1 LPRSSVALV
10 EGKGEQEILDYFAA
24 RYGDHVLQ
32 VPPKRGFFILVWVLP
47 VIAILAG
54 LAWLVYLMRGWSRQI
69 VAPKGEHPQGAAVVA
84 ASGTAEDGDDLED
97 EYLQRVQQ
105 DLEKLS

>member
-1 LPRSSVALV
+1 
-10 EGKGEQEILDYFAA
+10 
-24 RYGDHVLQ
+24 
-32 VPPKRGFFILVWVLP
+32 LP

-54 LAWLVYLMRGWSRQI
+54 LAWLTYLMRGWSRKTT
-69 VAPKGEHPQGAAVVA
+69 AATRKDSQGAAAVT
-84 ASGTAEDGDDLED
+84 ASGTAEDGELIED